1 MNYSFILPKNFR
13 YTGAFMTEKELK
25 KLNRK
30 QLLELLL
37 KQTERADQL
46 SEKLEEALER
56 LSDKTIA
63 EAEAGTLAEA
73 ALKLNGIFE
82 AADAA
87 AAQYL
92 KNIKMISK
100 NENILI
106 ERMEAKSRKKMND
119 MLRETERK
127 CAERE
132 KQAQEKVDTLE
143 KRYKELQ
150 EQINSLSDC
159 KKID

>member
-1 MNYSFILPKNFR
+1 MN
-13 YTGAFMTEKELK
+13 EKDLK

-37 KQTERADQL
+37 KQTERADILQ
-46 SEKLEEALER
+46 EKLDEAEKKL
-56 LSDKTIA
+56 LDKTLA
-63 EAEAGTLAEA
+63 ETEAGTMAEA

-92 KNIKMISK
+92 KNIEFLCK
-100 NENILI
+100 NQNLLL
-106 ERMEAKSRKKMND
+106 ERREAKSNKKMNE
-119 MLRETERK
+119 LIKETEKK

-132 KQAQEKVDTLE
+132 AAAQLKVFELE
-143 KRYKELQ
+143 NKAKELQ
-150 EQINSLSDC
+150 QHIEMLEQKLSANQD
-159 KKID
+159 